1 METISNTNSQ
11 TTVGLG
17 STAMLGSVVRVAND
31 VARCNGGRIKGNMKC
46 AKCKRSYAFS
56 GAYGYWID
64 PAIKGDECPN
74 FLPS

>member
-1 METISNTNSQ
+1 MTSCEKLEQLPSLAPAH
-11 TTVGLG
+11 GW
-17 STAMLGSVVRVAND
+17 APMVRVAND
-31 VARCNGGRIKGNMKC
+31 VARCNGGGIKGNETC